1 MAGILDLLAQ
11 PPVPQIDYSPP
22 GVPPRNPAPGL
33 LAAMIASAPSGEA
46 SLSRPNQPYLLSGGG
61 GQPDLIYT
69 EPAKQTTA
77 PAGTRTI
84 SDLIRGTQASG
95 YGTPPEG
102 MVLNPRTGQME
113 DLRSPV
119 HKGIPQGRANAAAL
133 GIGQGLSFNLFDE
146 TVAAA
151 AHLLGGDY
159 SYDVARMR
167 EAERRAA
174 EEYPVTYY
182 GGNVVGA
189 IGTGV
194 AAAPATVLAR
204 AAGSPLLQR
213 VGAGTIDGLIAGSL
227 HGAGSGTDAES
238 RLKQG
243 AIGAGTGAL
252 VGGAFPLVAAG
263 ASRGYETARNLL
275 SGRQIAPQV
284 GSSPEALR
292 MLGNAVDADG
302 ARGRVGAANMARA
315 GEDAMLAG
323 AGPNARPILDTAIQR
338 GGRLLP
344 GEGRVGT
351 YRDLDRARL
360 PDDNITPHH
369 MPSAYQMRKSGVA
382 RNDGVSIMVEQPT
395 PGTGGRHRRTRTY
408 GRRIDNESVRDA
420 LARDIVDL
428 RRIYQEDGL
437 WSFALRQRLQE
448 VIDLNKSLHSKI
460 FRR

>member
-1 MAGILDLLAQ
+1 
-11 PPVPQIDYSPP
+11 
-22 GVPPRNPAPGL
+22 
-33 LAAMIASAPSGEA
+33 
-46 SLSRPNQPYLLSGGG
+46 
-61 GQPDLIYT
+61 
-69 EPAKQTTA
+69 
-77 PAGTRTI
+77 
-84 SDLIRGTQASG
+84 
-95 YGTPPEG
+95 
-102 MVLNPRTGQME
+102 
-113 DLRSPV
+113 
-119 HKGIPQGRANAAAL
+119 
-133 GIGQGLSFNLFDE
+133 
-146 TVAAA
+146 
-151 AHLLGGDY
+151 
-159 SYDVARMR
+159 MR

-174 EEYPVTYY
+174 EEHPVAYY

-194 AAAPATVLAR
+194 AAAPATVSAR

-213 VGAGTIDGLIAGSL
+213 FGAGTIDGLIAGSL
-227 HGAGSGTDAES
+227 YGAGAGTDAES

-252 VGGAFPLVAAG
+252 IGGAFPFVAAG

-284 GSSPEALR
+284 GSSPEVLR
-292 MLGNAVDADG
+292 MLGNAMDADG
-302 ARGRVGAANMARA
+302 TRGRVGAANMARA
-315 GEDAMLAG
+315 GKDTMLAG
-323 AGPNARPILDTAIQR
+323 AGPNARAILDTAIQR
-338 GGRLLP
+338 GGGLNRLLP

-351 YRDLDRARL
+351 YRHLVL
-360 PDDNITPHH
+360 TSSPDDNITHH

-382 RNDGVSIMVEQPT
+382 RNDGVSITVEQPT
-395 PGTGGRHRRTRTY
+395 PGPGGRHRRTRTY

-448 VIDLNKSLHSKI
+448 VIDLNKGLHSEI